1 MNKLRILFVALVV
14 LSLNS
19 FAQKG
24 LKWGVGLSFIPDN
37 LMTIK
42 MPGSGFNG
50 PTDESQNIKYVGRFH
65 GGVLY
70 GVNLK
75 YNFNQNLS
83 VESGYS
89 LGFRMASIRFKNTET
104 GEFNPDIS
112 HTKTVGFNE
121 LPLKLNYSWELKK
134 YPNLKSY
141 VGLGASFTLT
151 ELYDGVW
158 VMDLPV
164 GQGNELEYYQMDI
177 LRSTTFSFGIEK
189 SHKKNRGKSYWGV
202 TFSYNNNKQMY
213 SEAFGTFNGNI
224 EEYSAFSYL
233 SLDYKYYLPWV
244 RKLKICIDECDENPN
259 TGKK

>member
-1 MNKLRILFVALVV
+1 MSKVLSFALVV

-19 FAQKG
+19 FAQTG

-37 LMTIK
+37 FMTIK
-42 MPGSGFNG
+42 MPGSVFNG

-75 YNFNQNLS
+75 YSFNQNFSL
-83 VESGYS
+83 ESGYS
-89 LGFRMASIRFKNTET
+89 LGHRMASIRFEDTET

-112 HTKTVGFNE
+112 HTRTIGINE
-121 LPLKLNYSWELKK
+121 LPLKLNYSWKFNK
-134 YPNLKSY
+134 HPNLKGYAGIGTS
-141 VGLGASFTLT
+141 LT
-151 ELYDGVW
+151 ITNLNGTKIWE
-158 VMDLPV
+158 MDLPV
-164 GQGNELEYYQMDI
+164 GQGIELEYYQMDLI
-177 LRSTTFSFGIEK
+177 RSTTISFGVEK
-189 SHKKNRGKSYWGV
+189 NHKNKHGKSYWGL

-213 SEAFGTFNGNI
+213 TEALGTFNGDL

-244 RKLKICIDECDENPN
+244 KKFKVCIDECGEDYKTDND
-259 TGKK
+259 